1 MSVKTNVVIGSV
13 AAVAVA
19 AYAGLIALQTQKVG
33 EFIEES
39 KGRHAPFATEIKMG
53 SGLLSRPLEIEA
65 KYEGIPV
72 LVWKGEV
79 KFGLTPYAEVKN
91 SRINTGFLKAL
102 IADDLRYA
110 RGTQAD
116 FELKDFFKIRFST
129 LGQFEYSFYRA
140 DAQSFDVE
148 NLSCSL
154 GEVQSKYAEP
164 GNQIENT
171 FSIGPTVCRAGSD
184 VLKFDKQSVNLKL
197 LRNDDQHFAFSLN
210 SEGME
215 TNYGSLGAFS
225 VLWTGTPEHGKD
237 ATNVRQT
244 LKLSLTDL
252 ATPFNP
258 FGKDKLSLTW
268 NTQAEAAAG
277 VLPTPTELAAAS
289 ESDEAIEEYGIA
301 LMHAFD
307 KHGADFNIE
316 TLSASIGRQWA
327 ELNGELKVPS
337 GLEAK
342 WNAAEDRGLYFPEDL
357 KGEFTLKATP
367 SLVDMMTLFGA
378 LPPQASVY
386 YFERETDKETGKSV
400 MTSKI
405 KIEPQG
411 LFANGV
417 NLF

>member
-13 AAVAVA
+13 AAAAVA

-53 SGLLSRPLEIEA
+53 SGIFSRPLEIEA

-91 SRINTGFLKAL
+91 SHVNPAFLRAL
-102 IADDLRYA
+102 LAEDLRYA
-110 RGTQAD
+110 RGTKAD
-116 FELKDFFKIRFST
+116 FEIKDFFKIRFST
-129 LGQFEYSFYRA
+129 FGKFEYSFYRSEP
-140 DAQSFDVE
+140 QSFDAGD
-148 NLSCSL
+148 LACSL

-164 GNQIENT
+164 GNQVENN
-171 FSIGPTVCRAGSD
+171 FSIGPTVCRAGRD
-184 VLKFDKQSVNLKL
+184 VIKFAKQSANLKL
-197 LRNDDQHFAFSLN
+197 YQNDDQHFAFSLN
-210 SEGME
+210 SEGVE
-215 TNYGSLGAFS
+215 TGYGSLGAFS
-225 VLWTGTPEHGKD
+225 MLWTGTPEHGKD
-237 ATNVRQT
+237 VTNVRQT
-244 LKLSLTDL
+244 LKLSLNEL

-258 FGKDKLSLTW
+258 FGNDKLSLTW
-268 NTQAEAAAG
+268 NTEANAVAG
-277 VLPTPTELAAAS
+277 VLPTPTELSAAS
-289 ESDEAIEEYGIA
+289 ESDEALEEYGIA
-301 LMHAFD
+301 LLHAFD

-316 TLSASIGRQWA
+316 TLKASIGKQWA

-367 SLVDMMTLFGA
+367 ALVDMMTLFGA

-411 LFANGV
+411 VIANGV

>member
-53 SGLLSRPLEIEA
+53 SGILSRALEIEA

-91 SRINTGFLKAL
+91 SRVNTGFLKAL

-148 NLSCSL
+148 DLSCSL

-171 FSIGPTVCRAGSD
+171 FSIGPTVCRAGRD

-197 LRNDDQHFAFSLN
+197 FQNDDQHFAFSLN
-210 SEGME
+210 SEGIE

-225 VLWTGTPEHGKD
+225 VLWTGKPEHGKD

-244 LKLSLTDL
+244 LKLSLKDL

-268 NTQAEAAAG
+268 NTEAEAAAG

-316 TLSASIGRQWA
+316 TLRASIGKQWA
-327 ELNGELKVPS
+327 ELNGKLNVPS

-367 SLVDMMTLFGA
+367 ALVDMMTLFGA

>member
-1 MSVKTNVVIGSV
+1 MSVKTSTVVGSV

-19 AYAGLIALQTQKVG
+19 AYASLIALQTQKVG

-53 SGLLSRPLEIEA
+53 SGLFSRPLEIEA
-65 KYEGIPV
+65 KYEDIPV

-79 KFGLTPYAEVKN
+79 NFGLTPYAEVRN
-91 SRINTGFLKAL
+91 SRVNTGFLKAL
-102 IADDLRYA
+102 ITDDLRYA
-110 RGTQAD
+110 GGSAAD
-116 FELKDFFKIRFST
+116 HELKDFFKIRFST

-140 DAQSFDVE
+140 DAQSFDAGDIA
-148 NLSCSL
+148 CDI

-164 GNQIENT
+164 GNQIENN
-171 FSIGPTVCRAGSD
+171 FSIGPTVCRAGHD
-184 VLKFDKQSVNLKL
+184 VLKFEKQSVNLKL
-197 LRNDDQHFAFSLN
+197 FQNDDQHFAFSLN
-210 SEGME
+210 SEGMQ

-225 VLWTGTPEHGKD
+225 LLWTGTPEHGKD
-237 ATNVRQT
+237 ASNVRQT
-244 LKLSLTDL
+244 LKIAMSDL

-258 FGKDKLSLTW
+258 FGNDKLSVTW
-268 NTQAEAAAG
+268 NTEAKAAAG

-289 ESDEAIEEYGIA
+289 ESDEALEEYGIA

-316 TLSASIGRQWA
+316 TLKASIGKQWA
-327 ELNGELKVPS
+327 ELNGELNVPS

-357 KGEFTLKATP
+357 KGEFTLRATP
-367 SLVDMMTLFGA
+367 ALVDMMTLFGA

-400 MTSKI
+400 MTSRI
-405 KIEPQG
+405 KIEPKG
-411 LFANGV
+411 LIANGV